1 MNRDDV
7 KDLKL
12 QKLDSNIKIL
22 YDFFSIYLK
31 MKLFLPELD
40 QERLNLV
47 KMIEMYFSFDTNEAD
62 VLKEINKLY
71 GHLEEHSGV
80 DELLDDFDEKFD
92 YIFEYCQD
100 TFVDYET
107 FLMEYG
113 CFVDLIVNRIK
124 MIINGQDPDTDSILY
139 RRYRMNMRKVDF
151 PTFNDEYKNKVL
163 MMLPTLPNE
172 GDDFNGEV

>member
-1 MNRDDV
+1 MYKDDV

-22 YDFFSIYLK
+22 YDFLTIYFK
-31 MKLFLPELD
+31 MRLFLPELEE
-40 QERLNLV
+40 ERDNLV
-47 KMIEMYFSFDTNEAD
+47 KMIQMYFNFDANELA
-62 VLKEINKLY
+62 VLKEIKRLY

-92 YIFEYCQD
+92 FIFEYCQD

-113 CFVDLIVNRIK
+113 SLIDLIIHRIK
-124 MIINGQDPDTDSILY
+124 IIINGQDPDTDSILY
-139 RRYRMNMRKVDF
+139 RRYWMNMRKIDF
-151 PTFNDEYKNKVL
+151 PIFDDEYKNKVL
-163 MMLPTLPNE
+163 MMLPVLQNE
-172 GDDFNGEV
+172 GDDFNG

>member
-1 MNRDDV
+1 MYRDDV

-22 YDFFSIYLK
+22 YDFFSIYLS
-31 MKLFLPELD
+31 LTINGLLQTFF
-40 QERLNLV
+40 
-47 KMIEMYFSFDTNEAD
+47 ISFTNEAA

-113 CFVDLIVNRIK
+113 CFVDLIVHRIK

-151 PTFNDEYKNKVL
+151 PTLGN
-163 MMLPTLPNE
+163 PTSPTSASILSSN
-172 GDDFNGEV
+172 VSSHS